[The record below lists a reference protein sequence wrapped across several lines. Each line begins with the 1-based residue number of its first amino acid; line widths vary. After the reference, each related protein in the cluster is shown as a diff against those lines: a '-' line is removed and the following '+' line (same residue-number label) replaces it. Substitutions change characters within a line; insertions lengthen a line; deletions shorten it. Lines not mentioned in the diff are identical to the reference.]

1 VLREREIMDRLEL
14 AEFLRARRE
23 ALQPEDV
30 GLPRG
35 PRRRARGLRREEVAE
50 LSGMSTDY
58 YARLE
63 RGKSPQPSE
72 QMAAAISRG
81 LRLSL
86 AERDHL
92 FLLAGHG
99 TPRRPLRSD
108 HVSPGL
114 MRILD
119 RLQDTPAQIMG
130 SLGETLIQTPPA
142 AALLGKQTHYTGLA
156 RSNVYRWFTDPSSRL
171 IYPAADHT
179 ANGRIFTAQL
189 RRVASQQGPHA
200 QAAALARQLLD
211 ESEEFA
217 AIWNDHQ
224 VGLTFTDEKRLVHP
238 EVGELT
244 LHCQILLDPDQEHSL
259 LTFTATPG
267 TESYDKLQLLAV
279 IGSQRLSSGPS
290 SARLSFRPWR

>member
-1 VLREREIMDRLEL
+1 MNLSEL
-14 AEFLRARRE
+14 AEFLRIRRE

-35 PRRRARGLRREEVAE
+35 PRRRVRGLRREEAAE

-63 RGKSPQPSE
+63 RGTGPQPSE

-99 TPRRPLRSD
+99 TPRHVLRGD

-114 MRILD
+114 MRIID
-119 RLQDTPAQIMG
+119 RLHDTPAQIMG
-130 SLGETLIQTPPA
+130 ALGETLVQTPLA
-142 AALLGKQTHYTGLA
+142 TALLGEQTHYTGPA
-156 RSNVYRWFTDPSSRL
+156 KSNVYRWFTDPSSRL
-171 IYPAADHT
+171 IYPASDHP
-179 ANGRIFTAQL
+179 ANGRVFTAQL
-189 RRVASQQGPHA
+189 RRVATRHGPRG
-200 QAAALARQLLD
+200 QAATLARRLLV
-211 ESEEFA
+211 ESEEFT
-217 AIWNDHQ
+217 AIWKDHQ
-224 VGLTFTDEKRLVHP
+224 VGLTFTAEKRLINP

-244 LHCQILLDPDQEHSL
+244 VHCQILLDPDQEHSL

-267 TESYDKLQLLAV
+267 TESYEKLQLLAIV
-279 IGSQRLSSGPS
+279 GNQRLASGLAGQS
-290 SARLSFRPWR
+290 QTS

>member
-1 VLREREIMDRLEL
+1 MDRLEL
-14 AEFLRARRE
+14 AEFLRSRRE

-35 PRRRARGLRREEVAE
+35 PRRRTRGLRREEVAE

-63 RGKSPQPSE
+63 RGKGPRPSE

-92 FLLAGHG
+92 FLLTGLG
-99 TPRRPLRSD
+99 TPRRALRSE
-108 HVSPGL
+108 HIGPGL

-130 SLGETLIQTPPA
+130 SLGETLVQTPPA
-142 AALLGKQTHYTGLA
+142 VALFGQQTHYTGLA

-171 IYPAADHT
+171 IYPAADHA
-179 ANGRIFTAQL
+179 ANGRVFTAQL
-189 RRVASQQGPHA
+189 RRVATQQGPHG

-211 ESEEFA
+211 ESTEFA

-224 VGLTFTDEKRLVHP
+224 IGLGFTDEKRLIHP

-244 LHCQILLDPDQEHSL
+244 LHCQLLLDPDQEHAL

-267 TESYDKLQLLAV
+267 TESHDKLQLLAV
-279 IGSQRLSSGPS
+279 IGNQQLSSRQAS
-290 SARLSFRPWR
+290 QSETS

>member
-1 VLREREIMDRLEL
+1 MNLPEL
-14 AEFLRARRE
+14 AEFLRIRRE

-63 RGKSPQPSE
+63 RGNGPQPSE

-92 FLLAGHG
+92 FLLTGHG
-99 TPRRPLRSD
+99 TPRRVLRGD

-119 RLQDTPAQIMG
+119 RLQDTPAVIMS
-130 SLGETLIQTPPA
+130 SLGETLMQTPPA
-142 AALLGKQTHYTGLA
+142 TALLGKQTHYTGLA

-171 IYPAADHT
+171 IYPASDHR
-179 ANGRIFTAQL
+179 ANGRVFTAQL
-189 RRVASQQGPHA
+189 RGVATRQGPRG
-200 QAAALARQLLD
+200 QAAALARRLLS
-211 ESEEFA
+211 ESKEFT
-217 AIWNDHQ
+217 AIWNEHQ
-224 VGLTFTDEKRLVHP
+224 VGLTFTAEKRLIHP

-267 TESYDKLQLLAV
+267 TESYDKLQLLAI
-279 IGSQRLSSGPS
+279 IGNQQLSSGL
-290 SARLSFRPWR
+290 AGQIETG